1 MDKRTRAKFT
11 TLAKRVNEAS
21 GTAADVA
28 TAKTDIE
35 NLKSSKANIEDLT
48 AAAGRI
54 DVLEAE
60 SASVKQLVA
69 GKASVAD
76 LTAAT
81 GRIDD
86 LEADTASL
94 EQAVVEKA
102 SIADL
107 DATNAEVSNLKTD
120 KANITDLNAAN
131 AEIDTLK
138 TSKASVADL
147 TAATGRIDDLEAEN
161 ASVKELVASKA
172 DVKDLTAATGRI
184 DSLETDVANANK
196 LIAEKADVTDLNA
209 ATAEID
215 TLKTGKAS
223 VADLNTATAEID
235 ALKTNKANVTDLN
248 AATGRIDDLEAD
260 TASLGQAVVEKAS
273 ITDLNATNAEVGN
286 LKTDKADVDLLNVVK
301 ATIESLLVRGGII
314 TDSLTGVEINATKF
328 LTGVTI
334 IGDVIKAGTLAAD
347 RIILTGEN
355 GLIYELN
362 VNAGNLTASQL
373 TEEQY
378 KQALDGSVLVASSI
392 TTDKLAA
399 GSVTAQVIA
408 SGAVTTDKLEVGAVK
423 AKHIDVD
430 DLFAQN
436 ITATGAITGAKLNGA
451 ELDCGRTEGSKNYTC
466 TMKNGKMEA
475 AYQDNLLDGG
485 DKERYAVTV
494 NKDAATALEI
504 EHIYDSA
511 TNGVSKQRTIVDA
524 DSIRVGDKSTGNN
537 YNSPLD
543 TKGMY
548 VKRDGLYAWDYLN
561 LKVGDILN
569 EYVSLL
575 RYASCDTQDADK
587 EKLILGDKNAGVRVW
602 GNEGFATL
610 TDASAILAN
619 TKWVTDKLAAVLADY
634 ALASAIPTKLPA
646 NGGHADSADNA
657 SKLSGLAVGKRWG
670 NIPQIGTDGVME
682 VGKYLDFHDGDNA
695 DSTDYDARITCN
707 GDIILIPK
715 LSVDK
720 ITDNSYSTNTYTSFS
735 GSVVSSGS
743 VVVTKKLGVCYIIG
757 TLALSGKVSSWTT
770 ILGSSA
776 IPAPQHGV
784 LVPFEMSQW
793 KASYAQALRGKITPD
808 GELQLVYGAAG
819 NYVINISYPI
829 D

>member
-21 GTAADVA
+21 GTAADLA

-35 NLKSSKANIEDLT
+35 NLKTSKANIEDLT

-86 LEADTASL
+86 LEADTVSL

-107 DATNAEVSNLKTD
+107 NATNVEISNLKTD

-138 TSKASVADL
+138 TGKASVADL

-184 DSLETDVANANK
+184 DSLET
-196 LIAEKADVTDLNA
+196 
-209 ATAEID
+209 
-215 TLKTGKAS
+215 G
-223 VADLNTATAEID
+223 
-235 ALKTNKANVTDLN
+235 
-248 AATGRIDDLEAD
+248 
-260 TASLGQAVVEKAS
+260 
-273 ITDLNATNAEVGN
+273 
-286 LKTDKADVDLLNVVK
+286 KADVDLLNVAK

-314 TDSLTGVEINATKF
+314 TDSLSGVEINATKF

-373 TEEQY
+373 TQEQY

-408 SGAVTTDKLEVGAVK
+408 SRAVKADHIESGAITTDKLAAKAVK
-423 AKHIDVD
+423 AEKIDVD
-430 DLFAQN
+430 NLFAQD
-436 ITATGAITGAKLNGA
+436 ITASGTITGAKLNGV
-451 ELDCGRTEGSKNYTC
+451 EV
-466 TMKNGKMEA
+466 NG
-475 AYQDNLLDGG
+475 QQFHL
-485 DKERYAVTV
+485 R
-494 NKDAATALEI
+494 
-504 EHIYDSA
+504 SQ
-511 TNGVSKQRTIVDA
+511 S
-524 DSIRVGDKSTGNN
+524 
-537 YNSPLD
+537 SPP
-543 TKGMY
+543 
-548 VKRDGLYAWDYLN
+548 
-561 LKVGDILN
+561 
-569 EYVSLL
+569 
-575 RYASCDTQDADK
+575 
-587 EKLILGDKNAGVRVW
+587 
-602 GNEGFATL
+602 EGFSPSFVEIDAGAESSYQRIRLGSGYVQDGTDVSAGYIYLDSDGKIQMGGITIHFNGMSFFPNGIYGDLTGTASKAT
-610 TDASAILAN
+610 
-619 TKWVTDKLAAVLADY
+619 K
-634 ALASAIPTKLPA
+634 
-646 NGGHADSADNA
+646 ADSADNA
-657 SKLSGLAVGKRWG
+657 SKLSGLSAGNRWG
-670 NIPQIGTDGVME
+670 NIPKIGADGVME
-682 VGKYLDFHDGDNA
+682 VGKYLDFHSGDNA

-720 ITDNSYSTNTYTSFS
+720 IADNSYSTNTYTSFS
-735 GSVVSSGS
+735 GGVLSSGS
-743 VVVTKKLGVCYIIG
+743 VT
-757 TLALSGKVSSWTT
+757 VS
-770 ILGSSA
+770 
-776 IPAPQHGV
+776 
-784 LVPFEMSQW
+784 
-793 KASYAQALRGKITPD
+793 
-808 GELQLVYGAAG
+808 
-819 NYVINISYPI
+819 
-829 D
+829 

>member
-81 GRIDD
+81 GRIDSLETDVVNANKLIAEKADVIDLDAANAEIDALKTGKASVADLNAATAEIDALKTNKANVTDLTAATGRIDD

-107 DATNAEVSNLKTD
+107 
-120 KANITDLNAAN
+120 
-131 AEIDTLK
+131 
-138 TSKASVADL
+138 
-147 TAATGRIDDLEAEN
+147 
-161 ASVKELVASKA
+161 
-172 DVKDLTAATGRI
+172 
-184 DSLETDVANANK
+184 
-196 LIAEKADVTDLNA
+196 
-209 ATAEID
+209 
-215 TLKTGKAS
+215 
-223 VADLNTATAEID
+223 
-235 ALKTNKANVTDLN
+235 
-248 AATGRIDDLEAD
+248 
-260 TASLGQAVVEKAS
+260 
-273 ITDLNATNAEVGN
+273 NATNAEISN

-301 ATIESLLVRGGII
+301 ATIEDLLVRGGII

-430 DLFAQN
+430 DLFAQD
-436 ITATGAITGAKLNGA
+436 ITATGTITGAKLNGV
-451 ELDCGRTEGSKNYTC
+451 EV
-466 TMKNGKMEA
+466 NG
-475 AYQDNLLDGG
+475 QQFHL
-485 DKERYAVTV
+485 R
-494 NKDAATALEI
+494 
-504 EHIYDSA
+504 SQ
-511 TNGVSKQRTIVDA
+511 S
-524 DSIRVGDKSTGNN
+524 
-537 YNSPLD
+537 SPP
-543 TKGMY
+543 
-548 VKRDGLYAWDYLN
+548 
-561 LKVGDILN
+561 
-569 EYVSLL
+569 
-575 RYASCDTQDADK
+575 
-587 EKLILGDKNAGVRVW
+587 
-602 GNEGFATL
+602 EGFSPSFVEIDAGAESSYQRIRLGSGYVQDGTDVSAGYIYLDSDGKIQMGGITIHFNGMSFFPNGIYGDLTGTASKAT
-610 TDASAILAN
+610 
-619 TKWVTDKLAAVLADY
+619 K
-634 ALASAIPTKLPA
+634 
-646 NGGHADSADNA
+646 ADSADNA
-657 SKLSGLAVGKRWG
+657 SKLSGLSAGNRWG
-670 NIPQIGTDGVME
+670 NIPKIGADGVME
-682 VGKYLDFHDGDNA
+682 VGKYLDFHSSDNA
-695 DSTDYDARITCN
+695 DKKDYDVRVTCE
-707 GDIILIPK
+707 GDSLTIPK
-715 LSVDK
+715 LASDK

-743 VVVTKKLGVCYIIG
+743 VVVTKKLGMCFISG
-757 TLALSGKVSSWTT
+757 TVTLSGNIGSWTT
-770 ILGSSA
+770 ILPSSKV
-776 IPAPQHGV
+776 PAPQHGE
-784 LVPFEMSQW
+784 LVPFEASQW
-793 KASYAQALRGKITPD
+793 GTSYARPLRGKVTPD
-808 GELQLVYGAAG
+808 GGLQLVYGAAG
-819 NYVINISYPI
+819 NYVFTIAYPI

>member
-21 GTAADVA
+21 GTAADLA

-35 NLKSSKANIEDLT
+35 NLKTSKANIEDLT

-60 SASVKQLVA
+60 SVSVKQLVA

-94 EQAVVEKA
+94 GQAVAEKA

-107 DATNAEVSNLKTD
+107 DA
-120 KANITDLNAAN
+120 AN
-131 AEIDTLK
+131 AEIDALK
-138 TSKASVADL
+138 TGKANVTDL
-147 TAATGRIDDLEAEN
+147 TAATGRIDDLETEN

-172 DVKDLTAATGRI
+172 DVKDLTAATSRI

-196 LIAEKADVTDLNA
+196 LIAEKADVIDLDA
-209 ATAEID
+209 ANAEID
-215 TLKTGKAS
+215 ALKTGKAS
-223 VADLNTATAEID
+223 VADLNAATAEID
-235 ALKTNKANVTDLN
+235 ALKTNKANVTDLT

-260 TASLGQAVVEKAS
+260 TASLGQAVAEKAS
-273 ITDLNATNAEVGN
+273 IADLNATNAEVSN
-286 LKTDKADVDLLNVVK
+286 LKTDKADVNLLNVAK
-301 ATIESLLVRGGII
+301 ATIEDLLVRGGII

-334 IGDVIKAGTLAAD
+334 IGDVIKAGTLAAN

-423 AKHIDVD
+423 AKHIDVY

-436 ITATGAITGAKLNGA
+436 ITATGTITGAKLKGA
-451 ELDCGRTEGSKNYTC
+451 ELDCSRTEGSKNYTC
-466 TMKNGKMEA
+466 AMKNGKVEA

-524 DSIRVGDKSTGNN
+524 DSIRVGDKSTGND
-537 YNSPLD
+537 YDSPLD

-587 EKLILGDKNAGVRVW
+587 GKLILGDKAAGVRAW
-602 GNEGFATL
+602 GNEDFSTL
-610 TDASAILAN
+610 NDASAILAN

-720 ITDNSYSTNTYTSFS
+720 ITDNSYSTTTYTSFS
-735 GSVVSSGS
+735 GSVLSSGS
-743 VVVTKKLGVCYIIG
+743 VTVTKKLGVCYI
-757 TLALSGKVSSWTT
+757 SGSITASKSITDWTT
-770 ILGSSA
+770 ILTSSRV
-776 IPAPQHGV
+776 PAPQHGKMIPFN
-784 LVPFEMSQW
+784 VPAWGS
-793 KASYAQALRGKITPD
+793 SYTAALRGRIPAS
-808 GELQLVYGAAG
+808 GGLQIRLGAARE
-819 NYVINISYPI
+819 YVFEVSYPI
-829 D
+829 N

>member
-107 DATNAEVSNLKTD
+107 
-120 KANITDLNAAN
+120 
-131 AEIDTLK
+131 
-138 TSKASVADL
+138 
-147 TAATGRIDDLEAEN
+147 
-161 ASVKELVASKA
+161 
-172 DVKDLTAATGRI
+172 
-184 DSLETDVANANK
+184 
-196 LIAEKADVTDLNA
+196 
-209 ATAEID
+209 
-215 TLKTGKAS
+215 
-223 VADLNTATAEID
+223 
-235 ALKTNKANVTDLN
+235 
-248 AATGRIDDLEAD
+248 
-260 TASLGQAVVEKAS
+260 
-273 ITDLNATNAEVGN
+273 NATNAEISN

-301 ATIESLLVRGGII
+301 ATIEDLLVRGGII

-373 TEEQY
+373 TQEQY

-436 ITATGAITGAKLNGA
+436 ITATGTITGAKLIGA
-451 ELDCGRTEGSKNYTC
+451 VLSGGSIDISGTFDGYTGASEGYIRTLGDESGSP
-466 TMKNGKMEA
+466 
-475 AYQDNLLDGG
+475 Q
-485 DKERYAVTV
+485 
-494 NKDAATALEI
+494 
-504 EHIYDSA
+504 
-511 TNGVSKQRTIVDA
+511 
-524 DSIRVGDKSTGNN
+524 
-537 YNSPLD
+537 
-543 TKGMY
+543 
-548 VKRDGLYAWDYLN
+548 
-561 LKVGDILN
+561 
-569 EYVSLL
+569 
-575 RYASCDTQDADK
+575 
-587 EKLILGDKNAGVRVW
+587 LILGMGEN
-602 GNEGFATL
+602 
-610 TDASAILAN
+610 
-619 TKWVTDKLAAVLADY
+619 
-634 ALASAIPTKLPA
+634 
-646 NGGHADSADNA
+646 
-657 SKLSGLAVGKRWG
+657 
-670 NIPQIGTDGVME
+670 
-682 VGKYLDFHDGDNA
+682 
-695 DSTDYDARITCN
+695 RI
-707 GDIILIPK
+707 
-715 LSVDK
+715 K
-720 ITDNSYSTNTYTSFS
+720 ITDDAMESIVLDGPMIYIGAPGGASDTTVYNLWVQGDVSADGKHNTYTSFS
-735 GSVVSSGS
+735 GGVLSSGS
-743 VVVTKKLGVCYIIG
+743 VTVSKKLGMCYISG
-757 TLALSGKVSSWTT
+757 TLTLSKSISAWTT
-770 ILGSSA
+770 ILSSSKV
-776 IPAPQHGV
+776 PAPQHGE
-784 LVPFEMSQW
+784 LVPFEASQW
-793 KASYAQALRGKITPD
+793 GTSYARPLRGKVTPD
-808 GELQLVYGAAG
+808 GGLQLVYGAAG
-819 NYVINISYPI
+819 NYVFTIAYPI

>member
-21 GTAADVA
+21 GTAADLA

-35 NLKSSKANIEDLT
+35 NLKTSKANIEDLT

-69 GKASVAD
+69 GKANVTD

-107 DATNAEVSNLKTD
+107 
-120 KANITDLNAAN
+120 
-131 AEIDTLK
+131 
-138 TSKASVADL
+138 
-147 TAATGRIDDLEAEN
+147 
-161 ASVKELVASKA
+161 
-172 DVKDLTAATGRI
+172 
-184 DSLETDVANANK
+184 
-196 LIAEKADVTDLNA
+196 
-209 ATAEID
+209 
-215 TLKTGKAS
+215 
-223 VADLNTATAEID
+223 
-235 ALKTNKANVTDLN
+235 
-248 AATGRIDDLEAD
+248 
-260 TASLGQAVVEKAS
+260 
-273 ITDLNATNAEVGN
+273 NATNAEISN

-301 ATIESLLVRGGII
+301 ATIEDLLVRGGII

-334 IGDVIKAGTLAAD
+334 IGDVIKAGTLAAN

-436 ITATGAITGAKLNGA
+436 ITATGTITGAKLIGA
-451 ELDCGRTEGSKNYTC
+451 VLSGGSIDISGTFDGYTGASEGYIRTLGDESGSP
-466 TMKNGKMEA
+466 
-475 AYQDNLLDGG
+475 Q
-485 DKERYAVTV
+485 
-494 NKDAATALEI
+494 
-504 EHIYDSA
+504 
-511 TNGVSKQRTIVDA
+511 
-524 DSIRVGDKSTGNN
+524 
-537 YNSPLD
+537 
-543 TKGMY
+543 
-548 VKRDGLYAWDYLN
+548 
-561 LKVGDILN
+561 
-569 EYVSLL
+569 
-575 RYASCDTQDADK
+575 
-587 EKLILGDKNAGVRVW
+587 LILGMGEN
-602 GNEGFATL
+602 
-610 TDASAILAN
+610 
-619 TKWVTDKLAAVLADY
+619 
-634 ALASAIPTKLPA
+634 
-646 NGGHADSADNA
+646 
-657 SKLSGLAVGKRWG
+657 
-670 NIPQIGTDGVME
+670 
-682 VGKYLDFHDGDNA
+682 
-695 DSTDYDARITCN
+695 RI
-707 GDIILIPK
+707 
-715 LSVDK
+715 K
-720 ITDNSYSTNTYTSFS
+720 ITDDAMESIVLDGPMIYIGAPGGASDTTVYNLWVQGDVSADGKHNTYTSFS
-735 GSVVSSGS
+735 GGVLSSGS
-743 VVVTKKLGVCYIIG
+743 VTVSKKLGMCYISG
-757 TLALSGKVSSWTT
+757 TLTLSKSISAWTT
-770 ILGSSA
+770 ILSSSKV
-776 IPAPQHGV
+776 PAPQHGE
-784 LVPFEMSQW
+784 LVPFEASQW
-793 KASYAQALRGKITPD
+793 GTSYARPLRGKVTPD
-808 GELQLVYGAAG
+808 GGLQLVYGAAG
-819 NYVINISYPI
+819 NYVFTIASPI